1 MQRSFD
7 DLGTP
12 LPDVTFCVVDLET
25 TGSSAERDTITEFG
39 AVKVRG
45 GEVLGTFHTLV
56 NPGRAIPPEITLLTG
71 ITESMVGPAPRVE
84 AVLPAF
90 VEFAQGTVLVGHNVR
105 FDAGFLNAALERDGW
120 PRLAHSLVDTAALSR
135 RLLADEVPNCRLGTL
150 ASRLR
155 LDHRPTHRALDD
167 ALATT
172 DLLHLLLERAASFGV
187 YGLDDL
193 LALPRMEAHPQAAKL
208 RLTTHLP
215 RTPGVYLFVGARGEV
230 LYVGKAANLRQRV
243 RSYFSTDERRKVH
256 GLLREATAIH
266 HLPCSSTLEAAVVE
280 IRLIHEHQPRYNRQ
294 GRRSGSYQYLKLTLN
309 DAFPRL
315 AVTRRA
321 ANDGSVYV
329 GPVSSAAVAR
339 LLAEAIHS
347 VAPLRRCAVPLP
359 RSRSPAAAPKRAA
372 PCLPAQLGVAPCP
385 CAGVVDRGAYDRAV
399 ALVIRGLTE
408 EPAVLLDP
416 LRDRMAGL
424 AVAERYEEAADVRDR
439 AAALAAALARQ
450 RRLDSLRQAGVVR
463 LALPGGAGAEL
474 CNGVLQQCW
483 AGAPAAAAPKRG
495 VAADAPP
502 AAEPVAIQPRLALGP
517 GPPAPDLPLPPELAD
532 EVGGGGGLARGRGG
546 QGAARALRGRVGL
559 TRRPPA
565 DVHATPL
572 ASPSMGDVLAAM
584 LIATLIV
591 MATAAAMGAWGVS
604 RLRRRNLVSVRHRV
618 KPPLPWLVSPQR
630 CARLHRRLRDAVA
643 TMRMVVPR
651 STRRHK
657 PPAELAELARA
668 ADELEAHAAALD
680 GDLVI
685 AARLRGTSGIVLRAR
700 LGGQVGD
707 VERVAARITAAAG
720 ATSPR
725 RSAQPTPEALAELS
739 EQLDAL
745 EAARDE
751 LARLEARVG
760 LVTSP

>member
-1 MQRSFD
+1 M
-7 DLGTP
+7 
-12 LPDVTFCVVDLET
+12 
-25 TGSSAERDTITEFG
+25 
-39 AVKVRG
+39 
-45 GEVLGTFHTLV
+45 LGTFHTLV

-105 FDAGFLNAALERDGW
+105 FDASFLNAALERDGW
-120 PRLAHSLVDTAALSR
+120 PRLAHSLVDTAALAR

-215 RTPGVYLFVGARGEV
+215 RAPGVYLFVGARGEV

-294 GRRSGSYQYLKLTLN
+294 GRRTRLLPVPEADAQRGLPPARRHAAGQPTTARSTSG
-309 DAFPRL
+309 RC
-315 AVTRRA
+315 RRRP
-321 ANDGSVYV
+321 SR
-329 GPVSSAAVAR
+329 R
-339 LLAEAIHS
+339 LLADAIHS

-359 RSRSPAAAPKRAA
+359 RSRSPAAPPKRAA

-385 CAGVVDRGAYDRAV
+385 CAGVVDRAPTTAPSPWWSD
-399 ALVIRGLTE
+399 GLTRGARPCCSIRCATAW
-408 EPAVLLDP
+408 PASP
-416 LRDRMAGL
+416 SPSATRRPPTCGIGPRRSPPRSPAS
-424 AVAERYEEAADVRDR
+424 AASTR
-439 AAALAAALARQ
+439 
-450 RRLDSLRQAGVVR
+450 LRQAGLVR

-483 AGAPAAAAPKRG
+483 AGAPRRGGAGERGRGGRRAAAGRARG
-495 VAADAPP
+495 DP
-502 AAEPVAIQPRLALGP
+502 AAPRARA

-532 EVGGGGGLARGRGG
+532 EVGGGGGLAGGRGR
-546 QGAARALRGRVGL
+546 QGADRALRGRAGL
-559 TRRPPA
+559 ARRPPA

-572 ASPSMGDVLAAM
+572 ASH
-584 LIATLIV
+584 
-591 MATAAAMGAWGVS
+591 
-604 RLRRRNLVSVRHRV
+604 RH
-618 KPPLPWLVSPQR
+618 
-630 CARLHRRLRDAVA
+630 
-643 TMRMVVPR
+643 
-651 STRRHK
+651 
-657 PPAELAELARA
+657 
-668 ADELEAHAAALD
+668 
-680 GDLVI
+680 G
-685 AARLRGTSGIVLRAR
+685 
-700 LGGQVGD
+700 
-707 VERVAARITAAAG
+707 
-720 ATSPR
+720 
-725 RSAQPTPEALAELS
+725 
-739 EQLDAL
+739 
-745 EAARDE
+745 
-751 LARLEARVG
+751 
-760 LVTSP
+760 